1 MDKKEIQDA
10 TREYFKSIGFQVLKK
25 TRFFYDNDQLT
36 LQVMMDHSH
45 FSDLYTFYYYFRIKA
60 LHPEIKSMFTYEGW
74 DTDGGNLVYNY
85 NKGFGVE
92 YALWTKEKFL
102 KELDLLVKKD
112 IVPIMR
118 DGISYI
124 KKLAKNHRA
133 LDAYIVFSDKMRK
146 QILALKPEEYQSKS
160 CTDGNCSTDYNQEK
174 LDQSTTDSGVVNEK
188 KLNFFQRL
196 KLKKYQPII
205 DYVEGRMPVT
215 EFQKMFNEDRSLRK
229 TLSTRLNKK
238 WVFLKDYGYTIWN
251 KLTKDVTYAD
261 RDWNSIRLREYL
273 QEVLS
278 AYLDNFNIKYTLHQK
293 YIDDI
298 DLLIDIQPSWLYVLD
313 DSLDHIV
320 YEIPK
325 DLSKTKQIAWGKQR
339 VKELF
344 KYDKSYP
351 RWIQEA
357 EWPIVNGK
365 PLVFSHQERIKGDDY
380 HVLYYFYDPDTKE
393 QAVVEQFS

>member
-1 MDKKEIQDA
+1 
-10 TREYFKSIGFQVLKK
+10 
-25 TRFFYDNDQLT
+25 
-36 LQVMMDHSH
+36 MMDHSH

-133 LDAYIVFSDKMRK
+133 LDAYIVFSDKMRE
-146 QILALKPEEYQSKS
+146 QILALKPEEYHSKS

-174 LDQSTTDSGVVNEK
+174 LDQSTTDSGVVNKK

-205 DYVEGRMPVT
+205 DYVEGRMPIT
-215 EFQKMFNEDRSLRK
+215 EFRKMFNEDRSLRK
-229 TLSTRLNKK
+229 TLSQPMRKT
-238 WVFLKDYGYTIWN
+238 WVFLKNYGYNICD
-251 KLTKDVTYAD
+251 KLTNDDTYAG
-261 RDWNSIRLREYL
+261 RDWNCIELRQRL
-273 QEVLS
+273 QQVLS
-278 AYLDNFNIKYTLHQK
+278 AFLDNFNIKYVFYQK
-293 YIDDI
+293 YLDDI
-298 DLLIDIQPSWLYVLD
+298 NLLIKIQPSWLYVLD

-325 DLSKTKQIAWGKQR
+325 DLSKTKQIAW
-339 VKELF
+339 
-344 KYDKSYP
+344 
-351 RWIQEA
+351 
-357 EWPIVNGK
+357 VNS
-365 PLVFSHQERIKGDDY
+365 V
-380 HVLYYFYDPDTKE
+380 
-393 QAVVEQFS
+393 